1 MVKQQRESFRVE
13 FPRNYY
19 PTLLISDNK
28 CDVFDASE
36 FGVKFYRNKKS
47 QYSVGDNITAII
59 TFPDGEQFTLKASVV
74 RTEELYISI
83 ELLTPLPLRKIRAEH
98 LYLIQSFSE
107 KKPFQ

>member
-19 PTLLISDNK
+19 PTLLINDNK
-28 CDVFDASE
+28 FDVFDASE
-36 FGVKFYRNKKS
+36 FGVKFYRNKNS
-47 QYSVGDNITAII
+47 LYSVGDYLTASI
-59 TFPDGEQFTLKASVV
+59 TFPDGELFSLKANVV
-74 RTEELYISI
+74 RTEALYISI

-107 KKPFQ
+107 KKSFQ